1 MENLPQQGNDPSAN
15 AAAPNDNT
23 THDEFEN
30 VANPMRPGSEEELDH
45 PGQDGRNI
53 RAFGSTDQD
62 GANGVLRMNDQ
73 DNSTM
78 EITPEAEK
86 SISGDKAL
94 TNTSTVA
101 FTTSGPDDD
110 ASADETPAPAAQK
123 EAKEAA
129 AEADGDT
136 NANDSDT
143 NSTDSQAEKEDEVAQ
158 TGTDLNFQPAA

>member
-1 MENLPQQGNDPSAN
+1 MENLPQQEKPRPED
-15 AAAPNDNT
+15 AAANRDNS

-30 VANPMRPGSEEELDH
+30 VANPMGPGDESDN

-53 RAFGSTDQD
+53 RGFGSTDQD
-62 GANGVLRMNDQ
+62 SENGVLRMNDQ

-86 SISGDKAL
+86 SIADDKAL

-110 ASADETPAPAAQK
+110 ASADETPAPDAQK
-123 EAKEAA
+123 EAKEAIA
-129 AEADGDT
+129 DADGDT

-143 NSTDSQAEKEDEVAQ
+143 NSTDSQAEKENEVGQ

>member
-1 MENLPQQGNDPSAN
+1 MENLPQQEDKQPRDAENR
-15 AAAPNDNT
+15 DNS

-30 VANPMRPGSEEELDH
+30 VANPMRPGSEDESGH
-45 PGQDGRNI
+45 PGQDGRNL

-62 GANGVLRMNDQ
+62 GANGVLRLHDQ

-101 FTTSGPDDD
+101 VTTAGPDDD
-110 ASADETPAPAAQK
+110 ASADETPVPTAERAAK
-123 EAKEAA
+123 AA
-129 AEADGDT
+129 VNGDT
-136 NANDSDT
+136 DANDSDT
-143 NSTDSQAEKEDEVAQ
+143 NEEESEAEKDNEIAQ
-158 TGTDLNFQPAA
+158 TGTSLDFEPAA